1 MGLTVCMCNCN
12 MNAAECVYDCYAA
25 ENLPSSCIS
34 GRGRLLGGCVCVCML
49 CMPLSLQ
56 QFSAALIL
64 HSHAHMQ
71 RYSPPLRTDGGK
83 VQMQTNG
90 LVVGRSG
97 LLETLLSNHRQHQ
110 QHTEHNKYSDACL
123 ATRTKYSTSTLTRWN
138 FNNKSLKLCFDFEKW
153 AWLM

>member
-1 MGLTVCMCNCN
+1 M
-12 MNAAECVYDCYAA
+12 CVYTLHASELAA
-25 ENLPSSCIS
+25 IFSCVDPTLT
-34 GRGRLLGGCVCVCML
+34 RTH
-49 CMPLSLQ
+49 
-56 QFSAALIL
+56 AAL
-64 HSHAHMQ
+64 Q
-71 RYSPPLRTDGGK
+71 PPLRTDGGK

-138 FNNKSLKLCFDFEKW
+138 FNNKSLKLCFDFEK
-153 AWLM
+153 